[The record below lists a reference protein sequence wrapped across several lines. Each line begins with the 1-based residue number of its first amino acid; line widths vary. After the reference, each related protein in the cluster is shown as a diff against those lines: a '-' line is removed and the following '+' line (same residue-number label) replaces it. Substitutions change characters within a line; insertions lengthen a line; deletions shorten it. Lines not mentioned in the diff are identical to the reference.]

1 MKYRFIAVI
10 HCLKIDQPEC
20 RIPVKSGIVTNKSGM
35 INDLLSYRNPL
46 AVGTLGIHSI
56 DEFQGKSY
64 YLVDGE
70 FDPNLT
76 EDDINCHG
84 TQVAFAFLRQIQSL
98 TDELWNIRDNSVYV
112 RDGFLFVYDKQLSDG
127 FTFKASLSTIN
138 TMASMSIEDVM
149 FSKSEILTA
158 SDNML
163 EIPLSGIFDDGANH
177 ALSTQ
182 FQYFKSSGLDRKT
195 CAGIYVFFAR
205 SSASLSIKILM
216 YITAM
221 EALVSTSTA
230 ELSHQVSERISILLA
245 KSVEDR
251 LSVYTNIKK
260 AYGYRSKA
268 AHGELL
274 KGTETELESLL
285 LLLDEYMRQ
294 LMKFEEPY
302 SFEANELNQF
312 FLNKLLGDK

>member
-1 MKYRFIAVI
+1 MKYRFIAAI
-10 HCLKIDQPEC
+10 HFLKIDQPEC
-20 RIPVKSGIVTNKSGM
+20 RIPVKSGIVTNKSGI
-35 INDLLSYRNPL
+35 INDVLSYRSSL

-56 DEFQGKSY
+56 DEFQGNSY

-84 TQVAFAFLRQIQSL
+84 SQVSFAFLRQIQSL

-112 RDGFLFVYDKQLSDG
+112 RDGFLFVYDKQLEDG
-127 FTFKASLSTIN
+127 NTFKASLSTIN
-138 TMASMSIEDVM
+138 TMASLKIEDVL

-158 SDNML
+158 SDKMV
-163 EIPLSGIFDDGANH
+163 EISLSEIFDEGANY

-182 FQYFKSSGLDRKT
+182 FQFFKSSGLDRKS
-195 CAGIYVFFAR
+195 CAGMYVFFAR
-205 SSASLSIKILM
+205 SSAALSVKILM
-216 YITAM
+216 YVTAM

-230 ELSHQVSERISILLA
+230 ELSHQVSERVSVLLA
-245 KSVEDR
+245 NSAEDR
-251 LSVYTNIKK
+251 LSVYNNIKK

-274 KGTETELESLL
+274 KGTETELVSLL

-302 SFEANELNQF
+302 SFGANELNQF